1 MHSVDLYARVR
12 RACHADGPSKSAAGR
27 LFGIDR
33 KTVAKI
39 LKHSVPPG
47 YRRSKP
53 PVRPKLDPFIP
64 VIDQIPEDDK
74 SQLKKQRHTAQRI
87 FERLRDE
94 HGFTGGITIVTD
106 HVGERKRRTRE
117 VFVPLSHTPG
127 HAQVDFGEALGVI
140 GGVQHKLH
148 DFAMALVL

>member
-1 MHSVDLYARVR
+1 MYSVEIYNRVR
-12 RACHADGPSKSAAGR
+12 RACHVEGMSKSEAAR
-27 LFGIDR
+27 VFGIDR

-53 PVRPKLDPFIP
+53 PARPKLDPFIP
-64 VIDQIPEDDK
+64 IIDQILEDDK
-74 SQLKKQRHTAQRI
+74 GRLKKQRHTAKRV

-106 HVGERKRRTRE
+106 YVREKKRRSRE
-117 VFVPLSHTPG
+117 VFGRVPGCRGRGRGAGVPCGSG
-127 HAQVDFGEALGVI
+127 HSGWRRRAGIFPRSW
-140 GGVQHKLH
+140 
-148 DFAMALVL
+148 